1 MIICQEKVRD
11 KSENNIGGISK
22 VSEREDVL
30 VSVVI
35 PTYSRSDTLER
46 ALNGILKQT
55 YQNLDIIVVDDNPP
69 DSVYRLFVQQIIKK
83 YASDQ
88 RIRYIQNPQNLG
100 GAGARNVGIEA
111 AKGEY
116 IAFLD
121 DDDEYYPEKIEK
133 QLKVF
138 LSSDS
143 DKLAL
148 VYCDVEHRVI
158 NNHVDCVVKK
168 RHRGNCLYKAIED
181 DCLASTS
188 MWLVKKSLLESV
200 GNFSIVPC
208 KQDSTVILKLLEKG
222 YEVDFVPEVL
232 CSYRNVA
239 SGVRI
244 SLGPKKVEG
253 ELMFYDAC
261 CKMYDRM
268 TPKQIRYIE
277 FSFAKRL
284 YILYYHRK
292 EAGKENRIAERKKMF
307 RLRPVAAAAFLI
319 RRKLHVWKHR
329 KKR

>member
-1 MIICQEKVRD
+1 MKQKNY
-11 KSENNIGGISK
+11 S
-22 VSEREDVL
+22 L
-30 VSVVI
+30 VSVIV
-35 PTYSRSDTLER
+35 PTYKRKETLES
-46 ALNGILKQT
+46 ALESIMKQT
-55 YQNLDIIVVDDNPP
+55 YENLEIIVVDDNGAG
-69 DSVYRLFVQQIIKK
+69 SVEQKSVEAIMEQYKENSRIKYVK
-83 YASDQ
+83 NE
-88 RIRYIQNPQNLG
+88 RNMG
-100 GAGARNVGIEA
+100 GAVARNIGIQE

-116 IAFLD
+116 LAFLD
-121 DDDEYYPEKIEK
+121 DDDTYYPEKIEK

-138 LSSDS
+138 LDSDS

-148 VYCDVEHRVI
+148 VYCDVEHVGK
-158 NNHVDCVVKK
+158 NNHVDCVIRK
-168 RHRGNCLYKAIED
+168 RYKGNCLYEAIED

-222 YEVDFVPEVL
+222 YEVDFVPEIL
-232 CSYRNVA
+232 CSYHNVA
-239 SGVRI
+239 GIVRI

-261 CKMYDRM
+261 RKLYDRM

-284 YILYYHRK
+284 YILYSQRTQ
-292 EAGKENRIAERKKMF
+292 AGRERRIAERNKMW
-307 RLRPVAAAAFLI
+307 RLRPVAAAAFLL

-329 KKR
+329 KKK